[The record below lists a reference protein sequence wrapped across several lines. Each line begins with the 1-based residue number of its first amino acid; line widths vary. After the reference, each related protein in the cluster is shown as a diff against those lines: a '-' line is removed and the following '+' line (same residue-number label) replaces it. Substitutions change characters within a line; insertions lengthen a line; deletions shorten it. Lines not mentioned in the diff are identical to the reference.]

1 MMVISDK
8 YDWKRGIWNKSR
20 RTRSGVGTEIGDKTL
35 FVVFWGY
42 FRFYFIAEDASC

>member
-8 YDWKRGIWNKSR
+8 YDWKRGIRNKSK

-35 FVVFWGY
+35 FVVFLGL
-42 FRFYFIAEDASC
+42 FPVLFYS